1 MRAEPHIPTSPGM
14 FVCAEKLADGSA
26 CREPFTR
33 SDNLQRHVRV
43 QHQGDG
49 QKRGLTFVHVVP
61 GADGKLREERDYFVP
76 ADGPRETGSPAR
88 DRAAQ
93 PEGAAATGGAEGHPR
108 SNGRAAYS
116 LPLPSYP
123 VKPSRATPRQQRAI
137 TWLTQDARE
146 TAIRAVTRLM
156 GDWGLGPS
164 HAASCLLVP
173 AKWRARNPQQLI
185 RSLAPEDYPH
195 AGSERLELK
204 IDDHQTTFARAL
216 SWFRGW
222 DQPRRGIDLD
232 NFLEAG
238 AWRRHDGSH
247 LCGHGLCVNWNH
259 VLYEPASV
267 NLERESCFEEAR
279 QLRRAGQ
286 PVPPRCGRHREPCL
300 LQLAALTNCEATL
313 VQCHI
318 LSQRAGIALAERA
331 RPRNHRLPT
340 FETRL
345 PLGFA
350 APAPGATA
358 DAPAAA
364 VAKGRIPKPDTHCT
378 ICRPRREFNSA
389 VGLWG
394 HLVHKHPDHD
404 SEERLAAVR
413 STAAHW
419 RAYWESAER
428 LPPGCSPTM
437 SKIEQVLGPESSWDD
452 VLAWGLRP

>member
-1 MRAEPHIPTSPGM
+1 MLI
-14 FVCAEKLADGSA
+14 CAEKLADGST
-26 CREPFTR
+26 CRQPFTR

-43 QHQGDG
+43 QHQGDN

-61 GADGKLREERDYFVP
+61 GPDGKLREERDYFVP
-76 ADGPRETGSPAR
+76 ADNPRETEITAQH
-88 DRAAQ
+88 RAAL
-93 PEGAAATGGAEGHPR
+93 PEGTATTKGAEGHLR
-108 SNGRAAYS
+108 SNGRAACN
-116 LPLPSYP
+116 LPMPSYP
-123 VKPSRATPRQQRAI
+123 VKPSRATPEQQRAI
-137 TWLTQDARE
+137 TWLTQGARE

-156 GDWGLGPS
+156 ADWGLGPN
-164 HAASCLLVP
+164 HTASCLLVP
-173 AKWRARNPQQLI
+173 AKWRACNPQQLI
-185 RSLAPEDYPH
+185 RSLAHEDYPH

-216 SWFRGW
+216 SWFRDW
-222 DQPRRGIDLD
+222 DPPRRGIDLD

-267 NLERESCFEEAR
+267 NHEREPCFEEAR

-286 PVPPRCGRHREPCL
+286 PVPWGCKRHEEPCL

-318 LSQRAGIALAERA
+318 LSQRAGIALAERE

-350 APAPGATA
+350 AAVPEATA
-358 DAPAAA
+358 DAPGAA
-364 VAKGRIPKPDTHCT
+364 VAKGRIPKPETYCT
-378 ICRPRREFNSA
+378 ICQPRRKFNSA

-404 SEERLAAVR
+404 SEARLAAVR
-413 STAAHW
+413 STAAQW
-419 RAYWESAER
+419 RSYWESAEM
-428 LPPGCSPTM
+428 LPPSSRPTM
-437 SKIEQVLGPESSWDD
+437 SKIEQVLGRGSSWDD
-452 VLAWGLRP
+452 VLAWELRP